1 MKSKK
6 YFLIVIVVSFISIGT
21 LAITKIANH
30 KPVQKQTQSVNDSKQ
45 AVPVADNEMTT
56 DDDPWKEI
64 ENIVKHYYSKE
75 GIGYSGTMKLM
86 DENKDDEKVLEEMKF
101 DYTLLGDE
109 YYYKMGNFE
118 VVNKNNFVLAVDNDS
133 KTIALSYQPPSS
145 VKAQLFNPTEF
156 KKLAEQKG
164 AATKV
169 TQAGGEKIITID
181 SIQDPQIQGYRI
193 YYSPSTYQI
202 HKIEIGMVRLS
213 PVDGDE
219 DNSDQE
225 QTSKPSVDSK
235 DQNKE
240 DDSEPGAYTYLLEV
254 TYSSIKSLS
263 LRKDEFNPE
272 NKFITVTKNNIQLTP
287 AYSNYTL
294 LNSGE

>member
-1 MKSKK
+1 M
-6 YFLIVIVVSFISIGT
+6 GT

-30 KPVQKQTQSVNDSKQ
+30 KRIQKQTQSVNNNKQ
-45 AVPVADNEMTT
+45 AAPLTDHEITTEDN
-56 DDDPWKEI
+56 PWKEI
-64 ENIVKHYYSKE
+64 ENIVAHYYNKD

-101 DYTLLGDE
+101 DYILFGDE

-145 VKAQLFNPTEF
+145 VKAQLFNPAEF

-164 AATKV
+164 AEAKV
-169 TQAGGEKIITID
+169 TQVGGEKIITID

-213 PVDGDE
+213 PINDE
-219 DNSDQE
+219 EDSDDQE
-225 QTSKPSVDSK
+225 QISKPSVDSK
-235 DQNKE
+235 DQSKE
-240 DDSEPGAYTYLLEV
+240 DDGEPDAYTYLLEV
-254 TYSSIKSLS
+254 TYSNVKSLS
-263 LRKDEFNPE
+263 LRKGEFNPE